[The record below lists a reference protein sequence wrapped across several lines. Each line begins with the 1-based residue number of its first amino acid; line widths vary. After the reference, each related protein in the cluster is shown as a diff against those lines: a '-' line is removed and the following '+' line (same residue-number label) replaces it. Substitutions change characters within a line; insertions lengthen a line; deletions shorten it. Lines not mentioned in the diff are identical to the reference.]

1 MPIEDKLKMRKFISC
16 SGDGAAP
23 MWPGQHPSWAYSRK
37 VGIGT
42 ALSKESLVW
51 FSLAGG
57 MLTEVYYPTIDC
69 PNLKELKFFVLSE
82 DGLEEERQMEQKV
95 MSRERS
101 LHFTQINTTK
111 NGKFRLRKT
120 TIAHPRKNAVLV
132 RVQLEAVVGKLS
144 DYRLFLYINPHIN
157 NSGWGDSIFRGKYCL
172 ESQERCGFGS
182 SCIDMRK
189 WQTASWHRETT

>member
-132 RVQLEAVVGKLS
+132 RVQLEAA
-144 DYRLFLYINPHIN
+144 R
-157 NSGWGDSIFRGKYCL
+157 
-172 ESQERCGFGS
+172 
-182 SCIDMRK
+182 
-189 WQTASWHRETT
+189 QTF